1 MAPMEE
7 EISPEAQLV
16 LDDAAAVVAAVGEVD
31 PDLAEA
37 VASVIEDALALA
49 EPAAPAE
56 DASVVDAEV
65 VE

>member
-7 EISPEAQLV
+7 DISPEAQLV
-16 LDDAAAVVAAVGEVD
+16 LDDAAAVVAAVAEVD
-31 PDLAEA
+31 PDLGEA

-56 DASVVDAEV
+56 DASEVDVEV
-65 VE
+65 NA

>member
-1 MAPMEE
+1 MEE
-7 EISPEAQLV
+7 DISPEAQLV
-16 LDDAAAVVAAVGEVD
+16 LDDAAAVVAAVAEVD
-31 PDLAEA
+31 PDLADA

-56 DASVVDAEV
+56 ETVAEV